1 MFRWQ
6 APSNSLR
13 YGKFLRTIVTN
24 DIKMKT
30 NAIFQISNGRGYES
44 PSIEVVDAVVER
56 GYSMSGYGDE
66 GAAGGDFGWGGDYEL

>member
-1 MFRWQ
+1 
-6 APSNSLR
+6 
-13 YGKFLRTIVTN
+13 
-24 DIKMKT
+24 MKT

-66 GAAGGDFGWGGDYEL
+66 GSAGADFGWGGDYEF